1 MVGTPLMVIMGI
13 AIAIIG
19 LSRASKAKR
28 ELGLDSERPKHL
40 DW

>member
-28 ELGLDSERPKHL
+28 EPGEDSDQSPDRNL
-40 DW
+40 